1 MIKLKDILLEN
12 PSDYVDKD
20 ADDIIKLLRRKQKY
34 DQFDGAGAT
43 EAKDKLQSEDMDYV
57 PAKFSNPEAKSH
69 MDNDVKQMSK
79 ILGKASQQVI
89 KIMMDGVKG
98 GKYDALDIIRGI
110 ETGEWNRTHEGER
123 PFMKMLWRK
132 VRNGF
137 RRYMPKGKL
146 RK

>member
-1 MIKLKDILLEN
+1 MIKLKDILN
-12 PSDYVDKD
+12 
-20 ADDIIKLLRRKQKY
+20 
-34 DQFDGAGAT
+34 
-43 EAKDKLQSEDMDYV
+43 EDMDYV

-69 MDNDVKQMSK
+69 MDSDVRQMSK

-89 KIMMDGVKG
+89 KIMMDGVKS

-110 ETGEWNRTHEGER
+110 ETGNLNRTHEGER

>member
-1 MIKLKDILLEN
+1 MSKSIYK
-12 PSDYVDKD
+12 S
-20 ADDIIKLLRRKQKY
+20 II
-34 DQFDGAGAT
+34 
-43 EAKDKLQSEDMDYV
+43 SEDFDAK
-57 PAKFSNPEAKSH
+57 PADWSSSEAKSH
-69 MDNDVKQMSK
+69 MNNDVSKMSK

-89 KIMMDGVKG
+89 KVMMDGVKG
-98 GKYDALDIIRGI
+98 GKYDALDIVRGI
-110 ETGEWNRTHEGER
+110 ETGNLNRTHEGER

>member
-1 MIKLKDILLEN
+1 MISLMRMLEEASVSMGQVRSN
-12 PSDYVDKD
+12 PYASSFKSPEQI
-20 ADDIIKLLRRKQKY
+20 A
-34 DQFDGAGAT
+34 
-43 EAKDKLQSEDMDYV
+43 EDMDYV
-57 PAKFSNPEAKSH
+57 PAKFSNPEAKLH

-110 ETGEWNRTHEGER
+110 ETGPLNRTHNGER

-132 VRNGF
+132 VRKGF

>member
-1 MIKLKDILLEN
+1 MIKLRDILLEN
-12 PSDYVDKD
+12 PADYIDKD
-20 ADDIIKLLRRKQKY
+20 IDDIELLRRKDKY
-34 DQFDGAGAT
+34 DT
-43 EAKDKLQSEDMDYV
+43 SVNEDMDYV

-69 MDNDVKQMSK
+69 MDSDVRQMSK
-79 ILGKASQQVI
+79 ILGKASQQII

-110 ETGEWNRTHEGER
+110 ETGDWNRTHEGER

-132 VRNGF
+132 VRKGF

>member
-1 MIKLKDILLEN
+1 MIKLKELLSEKTIPMGQVRSN
-12 PSDYVDKD
+12 PYASSFKSPEQI
-20 ADDIIKLLRRKQKY
+20 A
-34 DQFDGAGAT
+34 
-43 EAKDKLQSEDMDYV
+43 EDMDYV

-69 MDNDVKQMSK
+69 MDNDVRQMSK

-89 KIMMDGVKG
+89 KVMMDGVKG
-98 GKYDALDIIRGI
+98 GRYDALDIVRGI
-110 ETGEWNRTHEGER
+110 ETGPLNRTHNGER

-132 VRNGF
+132 VRSGF